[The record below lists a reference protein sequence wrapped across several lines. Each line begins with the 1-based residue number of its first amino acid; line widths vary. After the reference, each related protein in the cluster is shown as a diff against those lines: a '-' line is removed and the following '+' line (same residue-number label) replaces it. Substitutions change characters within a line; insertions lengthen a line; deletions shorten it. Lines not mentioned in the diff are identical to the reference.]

1 MLLFFF
7 QTEKSEKPLQ
17 QTQSAVVL
25 LHFANLSRLVGA
37 LIWAN
42 RVIRLY
48 VYCPVMTSLAGFLQ

>member
-37 LIWAN
+37 LI
-42 RVIRLY
+42 
-48 VYCPVMTSLAGFLQ
+48 